1 LTGCGRTSGLRRTL
15 GRGVVRAEDG
25 CAWTARMAEIGSNKS
40 KERCSVR
47 TMDVLQGKELVVSN
61 LFIPMGFMLVD
72 ELHMAWK
79 TINAMRVKIPSEHK
93 DLKNRT
99 TALR

>member
-1 LTGCGRTSGLRRTL
+1 M
-15 GRGVVRAEDG
+15 RAEDG
-25 CAWTARMAEIGSNKS
+25 CAWTARMAEIGSNKG

-61 LFIPMGFMLVD
+61 LFIPMDFMLVD
-72 ELHMAWK
+72 TLRMAWE
-79 TINAMRVKIPSEHK
+79 TIMATRVKIPSEHK
-93 DLKNRT
+93 DVKKWS

>member
-1 LTGCGRTSGLRRTL
+1 M
-15 GRGVVRAEDG
+15 RAEDG

-79 TINAMRVKIPSEHK
+79 TIKIPSEHK